1 MKIGIFGSQGA
12 KADLES
18 IEGFKGQV
26 TEYLDP
32 ETLIKDLPSLDLL
45 FVFNPLPYSG
55 LELDSLSKFK
65 GMIGLNSIHGS
76 ALSQMLEW
84 GRLPFPTFSFVGLNG
99 FLNRHE
105 WELGLPFEEEG
116 EMILKAFQKAGI
128 SANPVKDRAGLASAR
143 VVGMIINEAFFT
155 VMEGTSEK
163 EDIDTAMKLG
173 TNYPFGPFEMVEKAG
188 VQNIL
193 ALMENLYEENKDDRY
208 KPCPLLREEALK
220 ASIS

>member
-12 KADLES
+12 KVDLES

-26 TEYLDP
+26 AEYLDP
-32 ETLIKDLPSLDLL
+32 ETLIKDLPLLDLL
-45 FVFNPLPYSG
+45 LIFDPLPYSG
-55 LELDSLSKFK
+55 LNLDSLSKFQ
-65 GMIGLNSIHGS
+65 GIIGLNSIHGS

-99 FLNRHE
+99 FLNRQE
-105 WELGLPFEEEG
+105 WELGLPFEEEK
-116 EMILKAFQKAGI
+116 EKIFEAFQKAGI
-128 SANPVKDRAGLASAR
+128 SANPVKDRVGLASAR

-188 VQNIL
+188 IQNIL

-220 ASIS
+220 ASMP